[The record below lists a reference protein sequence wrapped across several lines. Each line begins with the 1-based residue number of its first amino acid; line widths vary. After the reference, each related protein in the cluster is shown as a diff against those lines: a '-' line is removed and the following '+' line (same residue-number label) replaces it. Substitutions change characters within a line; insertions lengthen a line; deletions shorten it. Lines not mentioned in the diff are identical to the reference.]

1 MSSQPTEKVFV
12 SWTGELGKEI
22 AECLSEEKI
31 GMLSF
36 ARLEPWLSE
45 NITKGASWFQE
56 TQAALESAKYGVVC
70 LMPGSSKRPWINFEV
85 GFLFGRLRNCKLVT
99 FGETLANP
107 LAQLQRMNGME
118 VEDWVTLLVEMTT
131 GLRTREECRSWAQSA
146 FPRIKEIFDRRDSFP
161 HKYLMQMDQTVGEI
175 QQVIDEIKKNSP
187 ARTNICFQQ
196 VILNSFQ
203 GVKEQGLNLNPSLY
217 NAPASQYPQ
226 YLIALQRNLNPVV
239 KAVALV
245 DIEEEFWQQTYGKEI
260 LRTSNEMSSRIFVF
274 TSEKQLT
281 QMSETLQNHASCYKV
296 YVISY
301 AQLSKEFSL
310 YTKDFSII
318 ETLDG
323 KLLAEYD
330 KSRELIQF
338 NADLRIISEHERV
351 MEKIIKNAIFLPR
364 QRMSDDEF
372 KHLKESVFNP
382 TSLDVYDRKTI
393 EMSLYIDVE
402 DYDQHEENHAY
413 YREMMER
420 MAEIFS
426 RRFPSSSEP
435 CRVLEFGAGTG
446 IFTSRLA
453 ELDSINEIVAVEIDW
468 HCYKKLEYKFRDQ
481 KNRVKVLH
489 EDSRK
494 FDPPGKFDFIF
505 SSFADH
511 HIRERD
517 KARYFKNVK
526 RNLKPGALLIV
537 GDEFLREHDSDDE
550 ADRRMALEAYHN
562 HIIEKARDIGD
573 EILVQ
578 LESQALQSGLAKVGD
593 FKVSCNRYKELLRQA
608 GFVIEEEDLVG
619 PESQSNQIG
628 GVYVY
633 TIRHPVS

>member
-1 MSSQPTEKVFV
+1 MSSQPTERVFV

-22 AECLSEEKI
+22 AECLSEERI

-36 ARLEPWLSE
+36 AGLEPWLSG
-45 NITKGASWFQE
+45 NITTGASWFQE
-56 TQAALESAKYGVVC
+56 TQEALESAKYGVIC
-70 LMPGSSKRPWINFEV
+70 LMPGSSKRPWINFEA

-99 FGETLANP
+99 FDETLANP
-107 LAQLQRMNGME
+107 LSGLQKMNGMD
-118 VEDWVTLLVEMTT
+118 VEDWVTLLVEMTA
-131 GLRTREECRSWAQSA
+131 GRRTKEECRSWAQNA
-146 FPRIKEIFDRRDSFP
+146 FSRLEEIFDRRGSFP
-161 HKYLMQMDQTVGEI
+161 HRCLMEMDRTIGEI
-175 QQVIDEIKKNSP
+175 QQMTDELKKSFP

-196 VILNSFQ
+196 VILDSLQ
-203 GVKEQGLNLNPSLY
+203 EIKERGSNPSMY
-217 NAPASQYPQ
+217 KAPASQYPQ
-226 YLIALQRNLNPVV
+226 YLISLQRNLKPVV

-245 DIEEEFWQQTYGKEI
+245 DIEEEFWQQTHGKEI
-260 LRTSNEMSSRIFVF
+260 LSTSNEMSQRIFVF
-274 TSEKQLT
+274 TSEKQLA
-281 QMSETLQNHASCYKV
+281 QMSETLQNHANCYSV

-318 ETLDG
+318 ETENG
-323 KLLAEYD
+323 KLLADYD
-330 KSRELIQF
+330 ISRELIQF
-338 NADLRIISEHERV
+338 NTDLRAITEHE
-351 MEKIIKNAIFLPR
+351 EIINKMIGHAISIP
-364 QRMSDDEF
+364 QARMSDDDL
-372 KHLKESVFNP
+372 KHLKEQIFNP
-382 TSLDVYDRKTI
+382 NSLDIYDRRTI
-393 EMSLYIDVE
+393 EMSLYIDLE

-420 MAEIFS
+420 MLEIFS
-426 RRFPSSSEP
+426 QHFPSSSKP

-453 ELDSINEIVAVEIDW
+453 QLDSITEIVAVEIDW

-494 FDPPGKFDFIF
+494 FDPPGNFDCIF

-517 KARYFKNVK
+517 KSRYFENAR

-537 GDEFLREHDSDDE
+537 GDEFLRQHDSNDE
-550 ADRRMALEAYHN
+550 ADRRKALEDYHN
-562 HIIEKARDIGD
+562 HIIGKARDIGD

-578 LESQALQSGLAKVGD
+578 LESQALQSGLEKVGD
-593 FKVSCNRYKELLRQA
+593 FKVSCNRYKELLHQA
-608 GFVIEEEDLVG
+608 GFVIEREDLIG
-619 PESQSNQIG
+619 PEAQNHQIG

-633 TIRHPVS
+633 TIHYPEV